1 MGDKKKI
8 SPRNVPERDSK
19 YMALAWIVAGF
30 SKDPNTQCGA
40 IIIDSKNNPLG
51 WGYNG
56 PPRLI
61 DDNSFSWGR
70 PEKYDKIIHAE
81 INALRHAVDDVSGTT
96 LYVTG
101 MPCKRCM
108 LHIIESEI
116 ERVVYTIFESDHDSL
131 LHNQEEKEA
140 TLDLVRLSGI
150 GLDKFNGN
158 IYWLLDWIDKLK
170 EVGVFELQ

>member
-70 PEKYDKIIHAE
+70 PEKYDKIIGE
-81 INALRHAVDDVSGTT
+81 
-96 LYVTG
+96 
-101 MPCKRCM
+101 
-108 LHIIESEI
+108 
-116 ERVVYTIFESDHDSL
+116 
-131 LHNQEEKEA
+131 
-140 TLDLVRLSGI
+140 
-150 GLDKFNGN
+150 
-158 IYWLLDWIDKLK
+158 
-170 EVGVFELQ
+170 

>member
-1 MGDKKKI
+1 
-8 SPRNVPERDSK
+8 
-19 YMALAWIVAGF
+19 
-30 SKDPNTQCGA
+30 
-40 IIIDSKNNPLG
+40 
-51 WGYNG
+51 
-56 PPRLI
+56 
-61 DDNSFSWGR
+61 
-70 PEKYDKIIHAE
+70 
-81 INALRHAVDDVSGTT
+81 
-96 LYVTG
+96 

-116 ERVVYTIFESDHDSL
+116 ERVVYTNFESDQDSL

-150 GLDKFNGN
+150 RLDKFNGN